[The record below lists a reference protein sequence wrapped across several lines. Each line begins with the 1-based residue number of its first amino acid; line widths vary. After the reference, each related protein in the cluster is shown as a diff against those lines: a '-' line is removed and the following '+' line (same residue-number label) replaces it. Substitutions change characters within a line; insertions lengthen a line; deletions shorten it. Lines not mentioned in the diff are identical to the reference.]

1 MTHDITILRTWKY
14 IHIWNKEYLSN
25 NVSCPMTEDILSTNC
40 ERKLNLVTIVSCLA
54 ISSIVLKLYLCAVRR
69 KISTN
74 IQCDSRK
81 GKVRTQYQLARS
93 YRNTWSYLLLM
104 WRSRCSRK
112 QSGGVCQGREYEF
125 PLHRPPMR
133 PTTNYTSTWTWP
145 TRLWARVIFIMYD
158 IVVIAL
164 HTLDTR

>member
-40 ERKLNLVTIVSCLA
+40 ERKLNLVTVGSCLA
-54 ISSIVLKLYLCAVRR
+54 TSSIVLRLYLCRR
-69 KISTN
+69 KISN

-81 GKVRTQYQLARS
+81 RKVRTQYQLACS
-93 YRNTWSYLLLM
+93 CRNT
-104 WRSRCSRK
+104 RSLAHVAFAMFEE
-112 QSGGVCQGREYEF
+112 SGGVCQGREYEF

-133 PTTNYTSTWTWP
+133 PTTNYTSTWTRP